1 MASRK
6 SYSRYFIILQED
18 EKGYALDRDKSS
30 SGYVK
35 LEKKNNKC
43 KVSFYAQNINP
54 GMEPYYMVLVCK
66 EKNAKKLLVLGKLSI
81 SEQGKIDMS
90 CEYDIDNIADT
101 KMSMQHI
108 IGATVSKVIE
118 KDIVSLMSGFMGSD
132 IPKDW
137 KKYELVK
144 ITRKDEVVEKEETK
158 NVEPENTKEDSKVEQ
173 EEKFEEQKKQEFSR
187 DTFDEYEKKI
197 EENVKEEEIQGLPKE
212 QLRNKAKSNDS
223 TNQDES
229 DKNEILSK
237 EETERIEVKE
247 TEVEEKETE
256 KTKVEKTE
264 IEEIERIDTK
274 EKEVE
279 KKETEKIETE
289 ETLNRQR
296 KEQVLEKKENLE
308 RSDEVIDEKA
318 ELEDN
323 ISYKDNEFCSRYIE
337 EFMEEPQMDFRYDE
351 NSEYY
356 SFEDML
362 RKKKKCCCKKC
373 TYEEMPIGRLG
384 SYFKGLISC
393 FDEIKDMGEE
403 IPMCKWYKVPVEKLE
418 DMYDCSDFDRYTI
431 IYYPMICYYSYINQH
446 KHYCIGYKCNKEGK
460 LLYIIYAI
468 PGGKDRMCQPYGGR
482 TGFVT
487 WIPYKSEERGYWL
500 MFYDFRKSSVVV
512 PIRKK

>member
-1 MASRK
+1 MASKK

-66 EKNAKKLLVLGKLSI
+66 EKSVKKLLVLGKLSI

-90 CEYDIDNIADT
+90 CEYDVDNIAGT

-132 IPKDW
+132 MPKDW

-144 ITRKDEVVEKEETK
+144 VTREDEVAEKEETK
-158 NVEPENTKEDSKVEQ
+158 NVEPDKTREDPKIEQ
-173 EEKFEEQKKQEFSR
+173 EEKVEEPKKQESPR
-187 DTFDEYEKKI
+187 GTFDEYEKKI
-197 EENVKEEEIQGLPKE
+197 EENVKEEEIQSLPE
-212 QLRNKAKSNDS
+212 EEVRSESESNDI
-223 TNQDES
+223 TNQDKSKE
-229 DKNEILSK
+229 NEILS
-237 EETERIEVKE
+237 EEST
-247 TEVEEKETE
+247 EKEN
-256 KTKVEKTE
+256 TE
-264 IEEIERIDTK
+264 IEEVLNRE
-274 EKEVE
+274 
-279 KKETEKIETE
+279 ETE
-289 ETLNRQR
+289 EILD
-296 KEQVLEKKENLE
+296 KEESLE
-308 RSDEVIDEKA
+308 RSQEVIGEKA
-318 ELEDN
+318 ESEDN
-323 ISYKDNEFCSRYIE
+323 IIDEDDEFCNRYLE

-351 NSEYY
+351 NSEYH

-373 TYEEMPIGRLG
+373 THEDMPIGRLG
-384 SYFKGLISC
+384 AYFKGLISC
-393 FDEIKDMGEE
+393 FDEIQDMGEE
-403 IPMCKWYKVPVEKLE
+403 IPMCKWYKIPVKKLE

-431 IYYPMICYYSYINQH
+431 IYYPMICYYSYISKH

-460 LLYIIYAI
+460 LLYILYAI

-487 WIPYKSEERGYWL
+487 WIPYKCQESGYWL